1 MQNVPKVDPVSC
13 PCGSCLDL
21 CIGSF
26 TGDLYSAGMRLYID
40 SFMIS
45 AYYDFIKANVGG
57 EKFFQTTNK
66 LQLLSIRE
74 AVDNCGEENCL
85 AINM

>member
-1 MQNVPKVDPVSC
+1 M
-13 PCGSCLDL
+13 
-21 CIGSF
+21 
-26 TGDLYSAGMRLYID
+26 YID